1 MKLLVPSVAILI
13 FSICYANA
21 EPIFGGGKK
30 GGRGSSG
37 SSYGAPSSSY
47 GAPKPSYG
55 GEGGKGKGGFDIGG
69 LIKVTYRNDLFLK
82 TN

>member
-1 MKLLVPSVAILI
+1 MRLLGPSLAILI
-13 FSICYANA
+13 FAICYANA

-30 GGRGSSG
+30 GGRGGRGGSSG

-55 GEGGKGKGGFDIGG
+55 GEGGKGGGFDIGG
-69 LIKVTYRNDLFLK
+69 LIKARS
-82 TN
+82 